1 MTETRLSQKDSSTP
15 AANDAAIK
23 VLLID
28 DNEDDAMIAQAMLTR
43 VRGIAFESEWVSTFR
58 QGLEKLKGDSHD
70 ICLLDYSLGRETG
83 LDVLG
88 EALRFGCRVPIV
100 MLTGTTDRE
109 IDLQAIKLGAAD
121 YVIKGET
128 NPDLLERVIRHAR
141 ERRKSMIE
149 REALTEQLVESS
161 RRLGMAEVASDVL
174 HNVGNV
180 LNSLNVS
187 AGLIAQ
193 HVRDMPI
200 QDVNR
205 ASSLLE
211 AHQDDLGTFL
221 THDSKGQRIPG
232 FLMQLGIHLRDQH
245 AQTCEDLDTLIG
257 QIEHVK
263 GIIAAQD
270 DIARTRSIH
279 EPVILKDLIETAL
292 AVHSPELAKNQ
303 IALTRDY
310 ADLPQVITD
319 KQQVSQIV
327 DNLIANAMEAIH
339 QQGPGPH
346 RLTVRIQLDTE
357 EDNQIIL
364 KVMDTGIGISPE
376 NLHRIFAQ
384 SLSPDGGKQGSGLH
398 NNANTVKNLGGSLT
412 ATSDGPGQGAC
423 FTLEF
428 PVTFVEIPT

>member
-1 MTETRLSQKDSSTP
+1 MIETRLSPTDSSTP
-15 AANDAAIK
+15 VADDAAIK

-43 VRGIAFESEWVSTFR
+43 VRGIAFEAEWVSTFR
-58 QGLEKLKGDSHD
+58 QGLEKLKDDSHD

-88 EALRFGCRVPIV
+88 EALRFGCRVPII

-128 NPDLLERVIRHAR
+128 NPGLLERVIRHAR
-141 ERRKSMIE
+141 ERRKSLIE
-149 REALTEQLVESS
+149 REALTQQLVESS

-221 THDSKGQRIPG
+221 TQDSKGQRIPG

-245 AQTCEDLDTLIG
+245 AQTCEDLDTLIS

-263 GIIAAQD
+263 DIIASQH
-270 DIARTRSIH
+270 DIAHTSSIH
-279 EPVILKDLIETAL
+279 EPIILKDLVETTL
-292 AVHSPELAKNQ
+292 ATHSAELEKNQ

-319 KQQVSQIV
+319 KQQVSQIMS
-327 DNLIANAMEAIH
+327 NLIANAMEAIR
-339 QQGPGPH
+339 QQGQGPH
-346 RLTVRIQLDTE
+346 RLTVRIQLDAE
-357 EDNQIIL
+357 QDNTISLQVI
-364 KVMDTGIGISPE
+364 DTGIGILAD

-398 NNANTVKNLGGSLT
+398 NNANAAKNLGGSLT
-412 ATSDGPGQGAC
+412 AASDGEGQGAT

-428 PVTFVEIPT
+428 PVTFVEIPA